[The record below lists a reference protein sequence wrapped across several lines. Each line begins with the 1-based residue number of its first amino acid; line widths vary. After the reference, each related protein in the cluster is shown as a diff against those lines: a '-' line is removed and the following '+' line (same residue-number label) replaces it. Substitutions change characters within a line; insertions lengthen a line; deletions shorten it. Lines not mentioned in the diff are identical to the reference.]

1 VRRVAGTFPG
11 MAATPAHAE
20 RGFTLIEVTIAV
32 ALFAAVMLVTLDL
45 VRGAFG
51 GMQHLQT
58 QAAAANELDVFV
70 ERLRSESRTALALTV
85 LQPTCHS
92 VAFVARDSTSAF
104 HYWLYHWDGAR
115 VMRYASETAP
125 LSPCPTASGDV
136 LLTGITRFDVTVF
149 TANQLAAHVDPISQ
163 NPDTPFLVAG
173 AAPTVAVPLGVN
185 DADGTTPI
193 AGGNALTE
201 LVIEG
206 AATSRVVDLIAG
218 TNPSAY
224 TAVLNYTCNA
234 RQCDG
239 AFPAGVDIQNCTW
252 TSALD
257 ASPAPVPIARSAN
270 GNVSGWFVDVGFT
283 FTYLDRNAQ
292 PSYVVQD
299 DAGATVDVPNSASIA
314 AAVANNTAN
323 APESPTFFSGIGLT
337 GSAPQIEAA
346 RCDAIA
352 EANAAG
358 AFYGN

>member
-1 VRRVAGTFPG
+1 

-20 RGFTLIEVTIAV
+20 RAFTLIEVTIAV
-32 ALFAAVMLVTLDL
+32 ALFAIVMLVTLDL

-58 QAAAANELDVFV
+58 QAAAANQLDVFV

-92 VAFVARDSTSAF
+92 VAFVARDSAGGT

-115 VMRYASETAP
+115 VMRYASEAAP
-125 LSPCPTASGDV
+125 LTPCPAANGDV
-136 LLTGITRFDVTVF
+136 VLTGITRFDVSVF
-149 TANQLAAHVDPISQ
+149 VASQLAAHVDPISQ
-163 NPDTPFLVAG
+163 SPDTPFLVAG
-173 AAPTVAVPLGVN
+173 AAPAVAVPLGVN
-185 DADGTTPI
+185 DADGATPI
-193 AGGNALTE
+193 AAGNALTE

-239 AFPAGVDIQNCTW
+239 VFPAGVDIQNCTW
-252 TSALD
+252 TSSLD
-257 ASPAPVPIARSAN
+257 ASPAPVPVARTAN
-270 GNVSGWFVDVGFT
+270 GSVSGWFVDIGFT
-283 FTYLDRNAQ
+283 FTYFDRNAR
-292 PSYVVQD
+292 PSYAVQD
-299 DAGATVDVPNSASIA
+299 DAGATVFVADPATIA
-314 AAVANNTAN
+314 AAVANNTAS
-323 APESPTFFSGIGLT
+323 APESPTYFSGFGLT

-352 EANAAG
+352 QANAAG
-358 AFYGN
+358 SFYGN